1 MFITL
6 EGIEGSGK
14 TTLIE
19 NLADVFR
26 TLNHEVLVTREPGGC
41 ALGRELRQMLL
52 NPETE
57 ICPEAELF
65 LFLADRAQ
73 HVAEVIR
80 PALKRGEVVLC
91 DRYADS
97 TVVYQG
103 YGRGLDIEKLRS
115 LNDVAIGGLWP
126 DRTFVLDMD
135 PADALKRARRRNAEL
150 GLSEKEGRF
159 EAEQMPFHTRIREG
173 FKLWAD
179 FAAVVF
185 DVAGFAAAVA
195 LEAVAF
201 AAVVLDAADS
211 PEGLMHQALANI
223 DMFE

>member
-80 PALKRGEVVLC
+80 PALKR
-91 DRYADS
+91 
-97 TVVYQG
+97 
-103 YGRGLDIEKLRS
+103 
-115 LNDVAIGGLWP
+115 
-126 DRTFVLDMD
+126 
-135 PADALKRARRRNAEL
+135 ARRRNAEL

-173 FKLWAD
+173 FKLWA
-179 FAAVVF
+179 AHNTKRI
-185 DVAGFAAAVA
+185 
-195 LEAVAF
+195 
-201 AAVVLDAADS
+201 VVLDAADS

>member
-65 LFLADRAQ
+65 SSSRTG
-73 HVAEVIR
+73 R
-80 PALKRGEVVLC
+80 
-91 DRYADS
+91 S
-97 TVVYQG
+97 TS
-103 YGRGLDIEKLRS
+103 RRS
-115 LNDVAIGGLWP
+115 Y
-126 DRTFVLDMD
+126 
-135 PADALKRARRRNAEL
+135 ARR
-150 GLSEKEGRF
+150 
-159 EAEQMPFHTRIREG
+159 
-173 FKLWAD
+173 
-179 FAAVVF
+179 
-185 DVAGFAAAVA
+185 
-195 LEAVAF
+195 
-201 AAVVLDAADS
+201 
-211 PEGLMHQALANI
+211 
-223 DMFE
+223 

>member
-135 PADALKRARRRNAEL
+135 PADAL
-150 GLSEKEGRF
+150 
-159 EAEQMPFHTRIREG
+159 MPFHTRIREG
-173 FKLWAD
+173 FKLWA
-179 FAAVVF
+179 AHNTKRI
-185 DVAGFAAAVA
+185 
-195 LEAVAF
+195 
-201 AAVVLDAADS
+201 VVLDAADS

>member
-19 NLADVFR
+19 NLADVFKI
-26 TLNHEVLVTREPGGC
+26 LNHEVPVTQRPAG
-41 ALGRELRQMLL
+41 ATWSSQPLL

-173 FKLWAD
+173 FKLWA
-179 FAAVVF
+179 AHNTKRII
-185 DVAGFAAAVA
+185 
-195 LEAVAF
+195 
-201 AAVVLDAADS
+201 VLDAADS

>member
-80 PALKRGEVVLC
+80 PALKR
-91 DRYADS
+91 
-97 TVVYQG
+97 
-103 YGRGLDIEKLRS
+103 
-115 LNDVAIGGLWP
+115 
-126 DRTFVLDMD
+126 
-135 PADALKRARRRNAEL
+135 ARRRNAEL

-173 FKLWAD
+173 FKLWA
-179 FAAVVF
+179 AHNTKRII
-185 DVAGFAAAVA
+185 
-195 LEAVAF
+195 
-201 AAVVLDAADS
+201 VLDAADS

>member
-6 EGIEGSGK
+6 EGIEGAGK

-26 TLNHEVLVTREPGGC
+26 TLNHEVLVPREPGGC
-41 ALGRELRQMLL
+41 TLGRELRRMLL
-52 NPETE
+52 NPETA

-80 PALKRGEVVLC
+80 PALQRGEVVLC

-103 YGRGLDIEKLRS
+103 YGRGLDIERLRA
-115 LNDVAIGGLWP
+115 LNDMAIGGLWP

-150 GLSEKEGRF
+150 GLSQKEGRY
-159 EAEQMPFHTRIREG
+159 EAEQMSFPTRIREG
-173 FKLWAD
+173 FKLWA
-179 FAAVVF
+179 AHNTKRII
-185 DVAGFAAAVA
+185 
-195 LEAVAF
+195 
-201 AAVVLDAADS
+201 VLDAADS